1 MRRCREQLCN
11 LKRFKDKAFAV
22 TFNSY
27 LCHIRIFFM
36 KKLLSVLFIATMVL
50 VSCKNENQSHTTAI
64 PLTQNSIKHAKGL
77 QLYKYNGFS
86 IVKVTQPWPGATE
99 AFTYVLVQKNV
110 ILPDSLKQYTTV
122 NVPIKRL
129 VATSTTHI
137 PSLEMLGVENT
148 LVGFPGTNYI
158 SSDKTRALVDAK
170 KVREA
175 GANES
180 LNTEVVLDLA
190 PDVVV
195 TFGVDG
201 TNKTLNTLQ
210 SAGLKVL
217 YNSDW
222 TEQSPLGKAEWIKLF
237 GALYNLDDKAAQLF
251 NDIEKNYNEAKKLAQ
266 GVTKKPTVMGG
277 AMLNDQW
284 LLPQGESWA
293 AQFYNDA
300 GANYLWADSKG
311 TGSLSL
317 SFENVL
323 DKAENA
329 DFWIGPSQFISL
341 KQMDEANPHYKQF
354 ASFQKKKVYSY
365 SVKTGKTGGLIF
377 YEQAPNRPDLV
388 LTDLVYIFHPELLP
402 GYTLHFFEKL
412 Q

>member
-1 MRRCREQLCN
+1 
-11 LKRFKDKAFAV
+11 
-22 TFNSY
+22 
-27 LCHIRIFFM
+27 M

-50 VSCKNENQSHTTAI
+50 VSCKNENQSHPNAA

-99 AFTYVLVQKNV
+99 AFTYVLVQKNAKV
-110 ILPDSLKQYTTV
+110 PDSLKQYTTI
-122 NVPIKRL
+122 NVPIKKL

-158 SSDKTRALVDAK
+158 SSDKTRARIDTG
-170 KVREA
+170 KVKEA

-180 LNTEVVLDLA
+180 LNTEIVLDLV
-190 PDVVV
+190 PDAVVA
-195 TFGVDG
+195 FGVDG
-201 TNKTLNTLQ
+201 TNKTLAALQ
-210 SAGLKVL
+210 SAGLHVL

-222 TEQSPLGKAEWIKLF
+222 TEQSPLGKAEWIKFF

-251 NDIEKNYNEAKKLAQ
+251 DDIEKNYITAKKLAQ
-266 GVTKKPTVMGG
+266 GVTTKPTVMGG

-300 GANYLWADSKG
+300 GARYLWAASKG

-323 DKAENA
+323 DKAEKA
-329 DFWIGPSQFISL
+329 DFWMGPSQFTSL
-341 KQMDEANPHYKQF
+341 GQMQQANPHYAQF
-354 ASFQKKKVYSY
+354 KAFQTKNVYSY

-388 LTDLVYIFHPELLP
+388 LQDLIFIFHPELLP

-412 Q
+412 H